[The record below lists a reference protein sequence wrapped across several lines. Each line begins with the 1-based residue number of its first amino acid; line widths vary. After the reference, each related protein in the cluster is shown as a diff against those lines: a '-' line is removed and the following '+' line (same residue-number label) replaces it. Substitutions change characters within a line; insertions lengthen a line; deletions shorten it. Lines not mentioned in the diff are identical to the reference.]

1 MSLSALLERVEGATG
16 PDRELDA
23 DLWWVLQHR
32 DAERVFN
39 TGALGLPKVRPATLP
54 IPAGL
59 GRSGVQSYA
68 PTYTASIDAAL
79 ALIGRV
85 KPGMEFHLSTA
96 RHRKGWSVKTWVSD
110 DKYSGRLLDAPT
122 PALALCAALL
132 AAMIGEEAKPS
143 PPSTVTP

>member
-1 MSLSALLERVEGATG
+1 MSLSALLERVEACRG

-39 TGALGLPKVRPATLP
+39 TGALGLPKARPATLP

-85 KPGMEFHLSTA
+85 LPGADPKIWRWRGQWGASLHDPENGSMVIAQH
-96 RHRKGWSVKTWVSD
+96 H
-110 DKYSGRLLDAPT
+110 YSPT